1 MDDHDEMQET
11 IHVLG
16 AGMAVHTDSNDQ
28 VTRFV
33 FFDHDDKE
41 TSVYA
46 IDLDSG
52 WREVLFRVL
61 EESLEKSG

>member
-1 MDDHDEMQET
+1 MNDHEEVAET
-11 IHVLG
+11 EHVLG
-16 AGMAVHTDSNDQ
+16 AGMAVYTDSNGQ

-33 FFDHDDKE
+33 LVDQDDKE

-46 IDLDSG
+46 VDLDSG
-52 WREVLFRVL
+52 WREALLRVL